1 MRLDHLLSKEHL
13 AASLLVVQNY
23 VPDVHAG
30 VVLMGGTLTSR
41 PEDNLRV
48 LVQPSVWGCGT
59 APGAAGGRRQDIA
72 PCWVLKEQPRV
83 GIVP

>member
-1 MRLDHLLSKEHL
+1 M
-13 AASLLVVQNY
+13 LVVQNY

-48 LVQPSVWGCGT
+48 LVQPFGVGT
-59 APGAAGGRRQDIA
+59 DANDVDRPRRA
-72 PCWVLKEQPRV
+72 V
-83 GIVP
+83 GS

>member
-48 LVQPSVWGCGT
+48 LVQPFGVGT
-59 APGAAGGRRQDIA
+59 DAKNVDRPRRA
-72 PCWVLKEQPRV
+72 V
-83 GIVP
+83 GS